1 MSVRFV
7 VRCPTKL
14 LKVIIEQKNHATVF
28 APDYGRI
35 FLVKI
40 LHTADVHLDSP
51 LTSLALRDEGLRAN
65 IQSATRSAFA
75 GIIDTALSE
84 GVAALLIAGDLY
96 DGAQRS
102 AKTAAFL
109 VGQFERLRAA
119 NIPVFYIKGNHDA
132 ENPITGEVALPDN
145 VHVFDGRGGKVQLAG
160 TEIWI
165 HGVSFSG
172 KHAPDSLLGKFGAPV
187 PGAVNIAML
196 HTSLA
201 GASGHDNYAPC
212 SVAELAAL
220 GFDYWALGHVHKR
233 QVHSEAPWVVM
244 PGIPQGRDI
253 GESGPKS
260 ASLLTIEDGQIAV
273 EEVPTSIVSFI
284 GHEIDVSGA
293 ENDDEIRQRIRQS
306 LHAPIADLRPE
317 EDAILRLIL
326 SGRTVRH
333 WHVLRDRDI
342 WSETVSQ
349 IAEETG
355 RLWIEK
361 LSFALEAPAVAAD
374 TSATEELGRLMEQ
387 IATEEGFAAQAQ
399 AEVDEVLSQLPPARR
414 AELMSDAAALSALT
428 AKLAQAGSEH
438 IFALM
443 KGTSE

>member
-1 MSVRFV
+1 MRSIRAALPDDIAEGEYQFEITRQLFASV
-7 VRCPTKL
+7 L
-14 LKVIIEQKNHATVF
+14 WE
-28 APDYGRI
+28 RI
-35 FLVKI
+35 LIKI

-65 IQSATRSAFA
+65 IQSATRSAFT
-75 GIIDTALSE
+75 GIIDAALSE

-109 VGQFERLRAA
+109 AGQLERLRAA
-119 NIPVFYIKGNHDA
+119 EIPAFYIKGNHDA

-145 VHVFDGRGGKVQLAG
+145 VHVFDGRGGKVQIEG
-160 TEIWI
+160 TDIWI

-187 PGAVNIAML
+187 SGAVNIAML

-201 GASGHDNYAPC
+201 GATGHDNYAPC
-212 SVAELAAL
+212 SVAELTAL

-260 ASLLTIEDGQIAV
+260 ATLLMIENGRIAI
-273 EEVPTSIVSFI
+273 EEIPTSIVSFI
-284 GHEIDVSGA
+284 GHNIDVSGA
-293 ENDDEIRQRIRQS
+293 ENDDDIRQLIRKG
-306 LHAPIADLRPE
+306 LHAPIEGLRPDD
-317 EDAILRLIL
+317 DAILRLTL
-326 SGRTVRH
+326 SGRTTRH
-333 WHVLRDRDI
+333 WHILRDRDI
-342 WSETVSQ
+342 WTETVSQ

-355 RLWIEK
+355 RLWSEK
-361 LSFALEAPAVAAD
+361 LSFALEAPGVAVE
-374 TSATEELGRLMEQ
+374 TSATEELGRLMAQ
-387 IATEEGFAAQAQ
+387 ITVEEGFAAQAQ

-414 AELMSDAAALSALT
+414 AELMSDAEALSALT
-428 AKLAQAGSEH
+428 TELAEAGSEH
-438 IFALM
+438 LFALM
-443 KGTSE
+443 KGASE

>member
-1 MSVRFV
+1 MAEVEHQAEDRRLS
-7 VRCPTKL
+7 
-14 LKVIIEQKNHATVF
+14 F
-28 APDYGRI
+28 APDHGRG
-35 FLVKI
+35 FLFKI

-65 IQSATRSAFA
+65 IQSATRSAFM

-109 VGQFERLRAA
+109 AGQLERLRAA
-119 NIPVFYIKGNHDA
+119 EIPVFYIKGNHDA
-132 ENPITGEVALPDN
+132 ENPITGEVAMPDN

-160 TEIWI
+160 LDVWI

-187 PGAVNIAML
+187 SGAINIAML

-201 GASGHDNYAPC
+201 GAAGHDNYAPC
-212 SVAELAAL
+212 SVAELVAL

-233 QVHSEAPWVVM
+233 QVHNEAPWVVM

-260 ASLLTIEDGQIAV
+260 ATLLTIEDGQIAV
-273 EEVPTSIVSFI
+273 EEIPTSIVSFL
-284 GHEIDVSGA
+284 GHNIDVSGA
-293 ENDDEIRQRIRQS
+293 ENDDELRQRIRQS
-306 LHAPIADLRPE
+306 LHAPIAGLRPE
-317 EDAILRLIL
+317 DDAILRLTL
-326 SGRTVRH
+326 SGKTARH

-342 WSETVSQ
+342 WTETASQ

-361 LSFALEAPAVAAD
+361 LSFALEAPAAAVD
-374 TSATEELGRLMEQ
+374 TGATEELGRLMGQ
-387 IATEEGFAAQAQ
+387 IAAEEGFAAQAQ

-414 AELMSDAAALSALT
+414 AELMADAEALSALT
-428 AKLAQAGSEH
+428 AKLAEAGSEH
-438 IFALM
+438 LFALM
-443 KGTSE
+443 KGASE